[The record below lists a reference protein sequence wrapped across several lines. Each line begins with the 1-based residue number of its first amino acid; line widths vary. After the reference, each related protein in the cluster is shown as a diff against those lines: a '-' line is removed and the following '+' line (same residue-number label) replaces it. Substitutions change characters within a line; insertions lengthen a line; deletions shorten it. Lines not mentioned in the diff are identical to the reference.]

1 MANISTPL
9 QHCNIIESCVPL
21 QSTSGTNLKPK
32 WMTRRVRNRI
42 REKEDAWIRYRQRRS
57 RARYATYCRKRNYA
71 TSAVKEAKYNFEKK
85 LSDESKGKLFADD
98 AKIYQRIKN
107 ADDGVDLQQDLDKL
121 KEWSRKW
128 LLQFN
133 EEKCKVMHIGRNN
146 PGYEY
151 TLGPSLLEETVEEKD
166 LGVIITNDLKLSRQ
180 MSKAAASANSICW
193 DS

>member
-85 LSDESKGKLFADD
+85 LSDEVKTNPRAFYAYARSKT
-98 AKIYQRIKN
+98 RIKEEVLQLKHP
-107 ADDGVDLQQDLDKL
+107 DGSLTDPTRDLHPAQ
-121 KEWSRKW
+121 SRIPES
-128 LLQFN
+128 F
-133 EEKCKVMHIGRNN
+133 H
-146 PGYEY
+146 
-151 TLGPSLLEETVEEKD
+151 
-166 LGVIITNDLKLSRQ
+166 
-180 MSKAAASANSICW
+180 
-193 DS
+193 